1 MKFLVTGGA
10 GFIGSFFIKHIL
22 LKEKNCQILNI
33 DKLSYASDLRRLA
46 DVESK
51 KYSFIKLDLTNKRKI
66 DDIVESFKADVVVHF
81 AAESHVDKSIQK
93 SDDFINSN
101 ILGTYNLLN
110 SFKKLRKKNDFIF
123 IHFSTDEVY
132 GSIKKGSFDESS
144 PYDPS
149 SPYSASKASADML
162 VSAWNKTY
170 DFPSLIINST
180 NNYGPFQ
187 FPEKLIPVVIC
198 SALQNKKIPVYGD
211 GLNVRDWIHV
221 KDNVECIYRL
231 ICERPEE
238 KKINISSNE
247 EKNNL
252 WIVKKI
258 CEFLDKIEPKKK
270 SYLKLIDFVDDRLG
284 HDRRY
289 SLSNKK
295 LKKIM
300 NWKPKTTLLE
310 GLENT
315 VKWYHNN
322 QEWWSRYWS

>member
-22 LKEKNCQILNI
+22 LKEKNCQILNV
-33 DKLSYASDLRRLA
+33 DKLSYASDLRRLSKI
-46 DVESK
+46 EHK
-51 KYSFIKLDLTNKRKI
+51 KYNFLKLDLSNYKK
-66 DDIVESFKADVVVHF
+66 VEDMVKSFKADVIVHF
-81 AAESHVDKSIQK
+81 AAESHVDKSIK
-93 SDDFINSN
+93 NSDDFINSN
-101 ILGTYNLLN
+101 ILGTYNLLK
-110 SFKKLRKKNDFIF
+110 SLKEVRKKNDFYF
-123 IHFSTDEVY
+123 IHCSTDEVY
-132 GSIKKGSFDESS
+132 GSIQKGSFDESS
-144 PYDPS
+144 SYDPS

-162 VSAWNKTY
+162 VNAWQKTY
-170 DFPSLIINST
+170 DFPSLIVNST

-198 SALQNKKIPVYGD
+198 SALKNRKIPVYGD

-221 KDNVECIYRL
+221 TDNVECIYRL

-238 KKINISSNE
+238 KKLNISSNE

-258 CEFLDKIEPKKK
+258 CQSLDQIKPKKK
-270 SYLKLIDFVDDRLG
+270 SYLKLINFVKDRLG

-289 SLSNKK
+289 SLSNKN
-295 LKKIM
+295 LKKTI
-300 NWKPKTTLLE
+300 NWKPKITLTS

-315 VKWYHNN
+315 VKWYCYN
-322 QEWWSRYWS
+322 QNWWSKYWS

>member
-22 LKEKNCQILNI
+22 FKEKNCQILNI

-46 DVESK
+46 DIENK
-51 KYSFIKLDLTNKRKI
+51 KYNFVKLDLSNKRKV

-81 AAESHVDKSIQK
+81 AAESHVDKSIKK

-162 VSAWNKTY
+162 VSAW
-170 DFPSLIINST
+170 
-180 NNYGPFQ
+180 
-187 FPEKLIPVVIC
+187 E
-198 SALQNKKIPVYGD
+198 
-211 GLNVRDWIHV
+211 
-221 KDNVECIYRL
+221 
-231 ICERPEE
+231 
-238 KKINISSNE
+238 
-247 EKNNL
+247 
-252 WIVKKI
+252 
-258 CEFLDKIEPKKK
+258 
-270 SYLKLIDFVDDRLG
+270 
-284 HDRRY
+284 
-289 SLSNKK
+289 
-295 LKKIM
+295 
-300 NWKPKTTLLE
+300 
-310 GLENT
+310 
-315 VKWYHNN
+315 
-322 QEWWSRYWS
+322 